1 MNNQL
6 IYVGGY
12 ASPEMEGIQL
22 YNLDLTTG
30 QLTYVKGVKG
40 VENPSFLIVT
50 KDLQRL
56 YAVIEVAEYQGISGG
71 GVVGF
76 EISEEGR
83 NLVSL
88 NNQPTNGRPPLSP
101 ELVYFRRR
109 IVRCELFGWKCQCL
123 SSFEGWKPL
132 SAK

>member
-22 YNLDLTTG
+22 YNLDLTSG
-30 QLTYVKGVKG
+30 HLTYVKGVQG

-56 YAVIEVAEYQGISGG
+56 YAVIEVAGDEGSCEG
-71 GVVGF
+71 GVVDIGNAV
-76 EISEEGR
+76 ECQD
-83 NLVSL
+83 LVTL
-88 NNQPTNGRPPLSP
+88 NNQPTNRKHPWHQGVST
-101 ELVYFRRR
+101 
-109 IVRCELFGWKCQCL
+109 W
-123 SSFEGWKPL
+123 
-132 SAK
+132 

>member
-22 YNLDLTTG
+22 YNLDLSTG

-71 GVVGF
+71 
-76 EISEEGR
+76 E
-83 NLVSL
+83 
-88 NNQPTNGRPPLSP
+88 
-101 ELVYFRRR
+101 
-109 IVRCELFGWKCQCL
+109 
-123 SSFEGWKPL
+123 
-132 SAK
+132 

>member
-88 NNQPTNGRPPLSP
+88 NNQPTNGDHPCHLS
-101 ELVYFRRR
+101 
-109 IVRCELFGWKCQCL
+109 L
-123 SSFEGWKPL
+123 S
-132 SAK
+132 

>member
-22 YNLDLTTG
+22 YNLDLTSG
-30 QLTYVKGVKG
+30 HLTYVKGVQG

-88 NNQPTNGRPPLSP
+88 NNQPTNGDHPCHLA
-101 ELVYFRRR
+101 
-109 IVRCELFGWKCQCL
+109 CL
-123 SSFEGWKPL
+123 LRKTHCSLRTIRVEVSVLIKF
-132 SAK
+132 